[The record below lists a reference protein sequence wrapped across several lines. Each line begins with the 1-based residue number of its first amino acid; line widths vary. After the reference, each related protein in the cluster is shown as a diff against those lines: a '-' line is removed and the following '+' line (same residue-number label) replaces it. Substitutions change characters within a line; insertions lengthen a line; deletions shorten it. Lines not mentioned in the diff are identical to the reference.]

1 MDFYFNESISD
12 VQLGI
17 NGLMKITYA
26 LINGQDEFIKSIT
39 LINDFLEEERNK
51 IDDQYALDQI
61 IQEETTVD
69 SIFDQIDVYEEDE
82 EELSASIH
90 GWLKSCLQFK
100 LVGNSK
106 EVFQYKWDANTLL
119 PPKPW
124 AYWFQNGLSTQHT
137 L

>member
-1 MDFYFNESISD
+1 MK
-12 VQLGI
+12 
-17 NGLMKITYA
+17 KITYA

-39 LINDFLEEERNK
+39 LINDFLEERNK

-82 EELSASIH
+82 EELSTSIH

-106 EVFQYKWDANTLL
+106 VFQYKWDAQNTLL
-119 PPKPW
+119 PPKAW

-137 L
+137 FYRRNVLSNKYINKDVQLLD